1 MLKTELLVVGAGPAG
16 LAAAIEAKKG
26 GVKDMLLVDLNMRPG
41 GQLFK
46 QIHKFFGSK
55 AHRAGIRGIDIGT
68 QMLEEAKELGIDI
81 WLNTACVGLFDDKIA
96 CLEKGQPDGS
106 TKIVYVQPE
115 KVILATGGQ
124 ENVVRF
130 KGWTTPGVM
139 GAGAA
144 QTMINVNRVQPGQKI
159 VMLGTGNVGL
169 IVSYQLMQAGC
180 EVVALVE
187 AAPKIGG
194 YGVHASKISRA
205 GVPIFTKHTI
215 KEVKGN
221 GPNGRVSEV
230 VIVELDEK
238 WNPIEGTEKTFEADT
253 VTLAAGLKP
262 VSDLVKLQD
271 IELVFNGPFGGWVP
285 THTRDMESTC
295 PGIYVAGDTTGV
307 EEANTAL
314 EEGRL
319 AGISAAQSLGYMKD
333 ADAEALK
340 DEIWDRL
347 AGLRMGPFGEKR
359 AVAKK
364 ELMDAFPEV
373 ARG

>member
-1 MLKTELLVVGAGPAG
+1 MLNKKLLIVGAGPAG
-16 LAAAIEAKKG
+16 LAAAIEAKKN
-26 GVKDMLLVDLNMRPG
+26 GVEDVLLVDLNMKAG
-41 GQLFK
+41 GQLIK

-55 AHRAGIRGIDIGT
+55 EHRAGVRGIDT
-68 QMLEEAKELGIDI
+68 AALMLAEAEELGVEV
-81 WLNTACVGLFDDKIA
+81 WLRSTCVGLFDDKVVCI
-96 CLEKGQPDGS
+96 EQGQPDG
-106 TKIVYVQPE
+106 TKKIVYVKCE
-115 KVILATGGQ
+115 KIIISTGGQ

-144 QTMINVNRVQPGQKI
+144 QTMINVNKVQPGQNI

-180 EVVALVE
+180 NVVCLVE
-187 AAPKIGG
+187 AAPGIGG
-194 YGVHASKISRA
+194 YGVHASKICRA
-205 GVPIFTKHTI
+205 GVPIYTKHTI

-230 VIVELDEK
+230 TIVEIDPK
-238 WNPIEGTEKTFEADT
+238 FNPIEGTEKTFEADT

-262 VSDLVKLQD
+262 VSELVKLED

-285 THTRDMESTC
+285 THNEKMETTC

-314 EEGRL
+314 EEGKV
-319 AGISAAQSLGYMKD
+319 AGVSA
-333 ADAEALK
+333 AEALGAITAEEANK
-340 DEIWDRL
+340 QRDEIWARL
-347 AGLRMGPFGEKR
+347 DGLRMGPFGEKR
-359 AVAKK
+359 AAAKK
-364 ELMDAFPEV
+364 ELMDKFPGV
-373 ARG
+373 RA

>member
-1 MLKTELLVVGAGPAG
+1 MLKKELLIIGAGPAG
-16 LAAAIEAKKG
+16 LAAALEAAKG
-26 GVKDMLLVDLNMRPG
+26 GVKDMLVVDLNMKAG

-55 AHRAGIRGIDIGT
+55 AHRAGVRGIDTGT
-68 QMLEEAKELGIDI
+68 LMLEEAKELGIEI
-81 WLNTACVGLFDDKIA
+81 WLNTACVGFFGDKMA
-96 CLEKGQPDGS
+96 CLEKGKEDG
-106 TKIVYVQPE
+106 TTEIIYMKAEKI
-115 KVILATGGQ
+115 IIATGGQ
-124 ENVVRF
+124 ENVVRI

-144 QTMINVNRVQPGQKI
+144 QTMINVNKVQPGQKI
-159 VMLGTGNVGL
+159 VMLGSGNVGL

-180 EVVALVE
+180 DVVALVE

-205 GVPIFTKHTI
+205 GVPIYTKHTI
-215 KEVKGN
+215 KEVKGE

-230 VIVELDEK
+230 TIVELDDK
-238 WNPIEGTEKTFEADT
+238 WNPIDGTEKTFEADT

-271 IELVFNGPFGGWVP
+271 IELVFNAPFGGWVP
-285 THTRDMESTC
+285 THTADMESTC

-319 AGISAAQSLGYMKD
+319 AGVAVAQALGYMKD
-333 ADAEALK
+333 EEAEALK
-340 DEIWDRL
+340 AEIWDRL
-347 AGLRMGPFGEKR
+347 KGLRMGPFGEKR

-364 ELMDAFPEV
+364 ALMDAFPE
-373 ARG
+373 AAKA

>member
-1 MLKTELLVVGAGPAG
+1 MLKKELLVIGAGPAG
-16 LAAAIEAKKG
+16 LAAALEAAKG
-26 GVKDMLLVDLNMRPG
+26 GVKDMLVVDLNMKAG

-55 AHRAGIRGIDIGT
+55 AHRAGVRGIDTGA
-68 QMLEEAKELGIDI
+68 QMLEEAKELGVEI
-81 WLNTACVGLFDDKIA
+81 WLNTACVGFFDDKMA
-96 CLEKGQPDGS
+96 CLEKKNEDG
-106 TKIVYVQPE
+106 TTEMIYLKAEKI
-115 KVILATGGQ
+115 IIATGGQ

-144 QTMINVNRVQPGQKI
+144 QTMINVNKVQPGKKI

-180 EVVALVE
+180 DVVALVE

-205 GVPIFTKHTI
+205 GVPIYTKHTI
-215 KEVKGN
+215 KEVKGE

-230 VIVELDEK
+230 TIVELDDK
-238 WNPIEGTEKTFEADT
+238 WNPIDGTEKTFEADT

-271 IELVFNGPFGGWVP
+271 IELVFNAPFGGWVP
-285 THTRDMESTC
+285 THTADMESTC

-319 AGISAAQSLGYMKD
+319 AGVAVAQALGYMKD
-333 ADAEALK
+333 AEAEALK
-340 DEIWDRL
+340 AEIWGRL
-347 AGLRMGPFGEKR
+347 KGLRMGPFGEKR
-359 AVAKK
+359 AIAKK
-364 ELMDAFPEV
+364 ALMDAFPEA